1 MTQQQYV
8 EKITNQYRAPEENRL
23 AQLRKLDAKVKRPA
37 KIFAWIFGAAGALI
51 LGCGMCMAMEV
62 IGGGIALG
70 VIIGMA
76 GIAVVSANYP
86 IYSAM
91 LSARKS
97 KYADEIMSM
106 GREITGGEN

>member
-1 MTQQQYV
+1 MTLQQYV

-91 LSARKS
+91 LSSRKS

-106 GREITGGEN
+106 GREITGGKN

>member
-1 MTQQQYV
+1 MWKKSPISTVRRKKTGWRNSENSTQRS
-8 EKITNQYRAPEENRL
+8 NAPL
-23 AQLRKLDAKVKRPA
+23 KFSP
-37 KIFAWIFGAAGALI
+37 GYSAATGALI

-91 LSARKS
+91 LSSRKS